1 MICKKP
7 YREGIHEYGCGQ
19 CAPCRI
25 KKSSMWTG
33 RMLLESYEH
42 PASVFVTLTYDDTH
56 VPKDGCLRKKDLQDF
71 IKRLRWEVSP
81 RKIRYYGVGEY
92 GEGFGRPHYHCIVF
106 GMSTLEE
113 ESIKKAWM
121 DSGYS
126 IGYVYVGTVES
137 ASVSYVLGYMM
148 KRLTVDNEYT
158 RRKLNG
164 KALEFAVMSRKPGI
178 GFGVVERFIR
188 AYNTNGGK
196 EAIKKIGWIAE
207 MFRTEKTAYHV
218 GRYLKGKI
226 LERLGYEK
234 GDIEA
239 HNELQKLFKYEKD
252 YGSKTFKELI
262 DSGESEREK
271 RAAKVEQQEGKI
283 RLLLDRRKTL

>member
-1 MICKKP
+1 
-7 YREGIHEYGCGQ
+7 
-19 CAPCRI
+19 
-25 KKSSMWTG
+25 
-33 RMLLESYEH
+33 MLLESYEH
-42 PASVFVTLTYDDTH
+42 PASVFVTLTYDDAH

-92 GEGFGRPHYHCIVF
+92 GEGNGRPHYHCIVF

-121 DSGYS
+121 DSGYP

-148 KRLTVDNEYT
+148 KRLTVDNEFA
-158 RRKLNG
+158 RSKLNG
-164 KALEFAVMSRKPGI
+164 KTLEFAVMSRKPGI
-178 GFGVVERFIR
+178 GFGVVERLYKAFES
-188 AYNTNGGK
+188 TEGK
-196 EAIKKIGWIAE
+196 EYMRLSGFPAE
-207 MFRTEKTAYHV
+207 MFKTEKRKYHI
-218 GRYLKGKI
+218 GRYIKGKF

-239 HNELQKLFKYEKD
+239 HNELQKLFEYEKA

-271 RAAKVEQQEGKI
+271 RAAKVQQQEGKI